1 VPEKSTVQ
9 NYFEDFRVLKDAFA
23 WLDGGSYNWSNSIFY
38 LLGLPVSDSSPLPL
52 TPDYA
57 GSEVRYADGV
67 FDPHFHRYITIM
79 EGD

>member
-1 VPEKSTVQ
+1 
-9 NYFEDFRVLKDAFA
+9 VLK
-23 WLDGGSYNWSNSIFY
+23 NSVNIIY
-38 LLGLPVSDSSPLPL
+38 QNISLVGLPVSDISPLPL

-67 FDPHFHRYITIM
+67 FEPHFHRYVTIM